1 MENLNLLKIEL
12 IAEICACKNEN
23 LLQKISTLLNSDQIS
38 IVADPHS
45 IYETEK
51 PMTDEEVEE
60 YFKEETVELT
70 PFQMKMVLQGLE
82 DVKHGRVHDNDE
94 IEKYFEEWLE
104 D

>member
-12 IAEICACKNEN
+12 IAEIRACKNEIV
-23 LLQKISTLLNSDQIS
+23 LQKISSLLNSDQIS
-38 IVADPHS
+38 IVAEPQS

-82 DVKHGRVHDNDE
+82 DVKHGRVYTE
-94 IEKYFEEWLE
+94 EEMEKMDEEWLN
-104 D
+104 